1 MCCWNVSPWLTGLK
15 AGPATHSGSE
25 LTADTALTADTEA
38 SAYRAQRTLRVA
50 DTGPQRTLRLADTGP
65 QRTLRQSSPRGCTL
79 AGPGFSR
86 GISRCYSA
94 PGFRIT

>member
-50 DTGPQRTLRLADTGP
+50 DTGPQRTLRVADTGPQRTLRLADTGP
-65 QRTLRQSSPRGCTL
+65 QRTLRPK
-79 AGPGFSR
+79 A
-86 GISRCYSA
+86 A
-94 PGFRIT
+94 PEAAL